1 MPRSQVNDLLGLL
14 SDLARPETFRPA
26 SDVNG
31 DGEVN
36 VNDLL
41 QMLGVF
47 NGDCSPAA
55 ESPPNVAG
63 GSDGTEEVEC
73 CGGGA
78 ACGFAHCPALGAGQ
92 DGCVQPWAMP
102 NGMDFDTDCAA
113 PSRIGIR
120 PIPEPALPVEGR
132 CGARRPRSCSAA

>member
-1 MPRSQVNDLLGLL
+1 MICLVCSQTSRAQRLF
-14 SDLARPETFRPA
+14 ARP

-132 CGARRPRSCSAA
+132 GGARRPRSCSAA